1 VTPTVLVGFAEA
13 MSAPEV
19 VWSLARR
26 GYKVAAFARAGKRS
40 ALRHSRYTT
49 CDELVPPDLDVGE
62 ALSGLTQLCRKHLQN
77 GPVVLFPLD
86 DSAVW
91 LASHVASLPGL
102 MLAGPPPDLAEV
114 ALDKEKQLV
123 LARKAGFRVPATSF
137 CTSVEQLRRA
147 AGSFPLIIKPASA
160 ARESGGRLIKGRS
173 WICDNAKE
181 LGSAIA
187 QWAGHW
193 PVLVQPFVSG
203 TGEGVFGIAHD
214 GGVSAWSGHRRL
226 RMMNPHGS
234 GSSACVSQPVPEDLR
249 STALRFVREAQ
260 WVGLFM
266 IEMLRDNAGDLWFIE
281 FNGRP
286 WGSIALSCRQGFEYP
301 AWNVDLALEPRSI
314 PIPNEQTNGSLVC
327 RNLGREFM
335 HLLFVL
341 RGPKSTA
348 LRDWPSFW
356 KAFSAVVTFRR
367 TDAIYN
373 WYSRDPGVVITDC
386 YFTIRDNLF
395 KTRRPR

>member
-1 VTPTVLVGFAEA
+1 
-13 MSAPEV
+13 
-19 VWSLARR
+19 
-26 GYKVAAFARAGKRS
+26 
-40 ALRHSRYTT
+40 
-49 CDELVPPDLDVGE
+49 
-62 ALSGLTQLCRKHLQN
+62 
-77 GPVVLFPLD
+77 
-86 DSAVW
+86 
-91 LASHVASLPGL
+91 
-102 MLAGPPPDLAEV
+102 
-114 ALDKEKQLV
+114 
-123 LARKAGFRVPATSF
+123 
-137 CTSVEQLRRA
+137 
-147 AGSFPLIIKPASA
+147 
-160 ARESGGRLIKGRS
+160 
-173 WICDNAKE
+173 
-181 LGSAIA
+181 
-187 QWAGHW
+187 
-193 PVLVQPFVSG
+193 
-203 TGEGVFGIAHD
+203 
-214 GGVSAWSGHRRL
+214 
-226 RMMNPHGS
+226 MMNPHGS

-249 STALRFVREAQ
+249 SIALRFVRKAQ

-286 WGSIALSCRQGFEYP
+286 WGSMALSCRQGFEYP
-301 AWNVDLALEPRSI
+301 AWNVDLALEPRFI
-314 PIPNEQTNGSLVC
+314 PIPNEQTNGSIVC